1 MRDRRLNYFSQA
13 CLWIGFLIPLWLS
26 RGIGMPLSRYPAA
39 GVATVVL
46 WAVGLLCG
54 YVIFSRAKQ
63 RQLSGLNPWNR
74 GCTYLTS
81 IPATFVTLAIAF
93 GYLFYPSVER
103 NVVARVPNYLL
114 MVALFAMGA
123 HISSADWK
131 GIWRQPRMVF
141 IAVAIRWLTMP
152 LAAYL
157 LAHYVL
163 LRFLSGPS
171 ATALAIGLVVLGS
184 TPTGAASNTLTLI
197 SRGDLAL
204 SVSVTTLNTM
214 LAPFLQPFLI
224 YWFIG
229 STTHVNTFNI
239 FLDLVKTVLVPVL
252 LGTLVGTYWA
262 ALAKQLKPTLSA
274 VAVICLAL
282 IILGNM
288 AKGTAP
294 LLKQLWILPLTTAVL
309 LVYGMFGLSLG
320 YFLPK
325 LFGFNHR
332 QRVASCFEVGVENA
346 ALTQVLIFN
355 HFTPFAAIP
364 AILYGKV
371 QNMLAITIFVARF
384 QRVAERAENDEGVA
398 QAEKLAAKA
407 ASNTSA
413 L

>member
-1 MRDRRLNYFSQA
+1 MRDRRLKYFSQA

-26 RGIGMPLSRYPAA
+26 RGIGMPWSRDPAA

-54 YVIFSRAKQ
+54 FRIFYNVKQ
-63 RQLSGLNPWNR
+63 RQLSGLNLWNR
-74 GCTYLTS
+74 ACNYLTS

-103 NVVARVPNYLL
+103 NVVARIPNYLL

-123 HISSADWK
+123 HISAADWK

-152 LAAYL
+152 FAAYL

-204 SVSVTTLNTM
+204 SISVTSLNTI
-214 LAPFLQPFLI
+214 LAPFLQPLLI

-252 LGTLVGTYWA
+252 LGTLVGSYWTTW
-262 ALAKQLKPTLSA
+262 AKQLKATLSA

-309 LVYGMFGLSLG
+309 LVYGLFGLSLG

-325 LFGFNHR
+325 FFGFNQR

-355 HFTPFAAIP
+355 HFMPFAAIP
-364 AILYGKV
+364 AIVYGKV

-384 QRVAERAENDEGVA
+384 QRLAEKAENDGATV
-398 QAEKLAAKA
+398 QAPTKGTGA
-407 ASNTSA
+407 ASGR
-413 L
+413 